1 MGSQSQA
8 ITQTEET
15 FREVFRKGVYDV
27 IIAHLP
33 GLETSA
39 NDACRFAMM
48 AHRQGYHVVLELDP
62 TDASHKLTLTRVNQ
76 S

>member
-48 AHRQGYHVVLELDP
+48 AGPKSRVPLGRVGFSMFRTMLLLMS
-62 TDASHKLTLTRVNQ
+62 AS
-76 S
+76 